1 MGCSIASPITSAS
14 VSTEAKRLMARL
26 NFSRSVIGFFRHR
39 AADRF
44 RARHA
49 FHKTNSVINAAV
61 AETSRTGMRTISE
74 CKREA
79 FTAPAT
85 APSPT
90 KSLAE
95 ALATRIAHAPSTR
108 LPTKAVLERTTQGV
122 NDLC

>member
-1 MGCSIASPITSAS
+1 M
-14 VSTEAKRLMARL
+14 AKL
-26 NFSRSVIGFFRHR
+26 NFLRNVIGFFRQR
-39 AADRF
+39 AADWF
-44 RARHA
+44 RARHE
-49 FHKTNSVINAAV
+49 FHKTASMITAEA
-61 AETSRTGMRTISE
+61 AETNRTGMRMISA

-108 LPTKAVLERTTQGV
+108 LPTKAALESSKEGE
-122 NDLC
+122 DDY

>member
-26 NFSRSVIGFFRHR
+26 NFFCNVIGFVRHR

-44 RARHA
+44 RARHE
-49 FHKTNSVINAAV
+49 FHKTNSVINAAA

-90 KSLAE
+90 KSLAD
-95 ALATRIAHAPSTR
+95 ALATRVAHAPSTR
-108 LPTKAVLERTTQGV
+108 LPTKAALESSKDGE
-122 NDLC
+122 DDF